1 MYRVIVGK
9 EESGRL
15 SLIGASI
22 FLTGFL
28 IRSRRRN
35 PITKEERANSRSVVA
50 YNTFLDPLSRWNKE
64 RGFSIRAA
72 TNVSRE
78 ARLSSASDHSLS
90 LSYSRNMRVSD
101 SFSLR
106 RPTGM
111 FAEACGLL
119 LCSVSASR
127 VALVWQRNVSFLL
140 LLPSP
145 FPLPTSLYFTVLY
158 RDKSATGITVL
169 YYIR

>member
-78 ARLSSASDHSLS
+78 ARLSSASDHSPSLS

-106 RPTGM
+106 RKCLQKPVG
-111 FAEACGLL
+111 FF
-119 LCSVSASR
+119 SA
-127 VALVWQRNVSFLL
+127 
-140 LLPSP
+140 PSP
-145 FPLPTSLYFTVLY
+145 RREWPSSGSATSLSFSSSHLLSPSP
-158 RDKSATGITVL
+158 RLFISRS
-169 YYIR
+169 YIEIRAPPE

>member
-1 MYRVIVGK
+1 MYRIIVGK

-78 ARLSSASDHSLS
+78 ARLSSASDHSPSLS

-106 RPTGM
+106 RECLQKPVGFFSAPSPRREWPSSGSATSLS
-111 FAEACGLL
+111 FSSSHLL
-119 LCSVSASR
+119 SP
-127 VALVWQRNVSFLL
+127 
-140 LLPSP
+140 LPSP
-145 FPLPTSLYFTVLY
+145 RLFIS
-158 RDKSATGITVL
+158 RS
-169 YYIR
+169 YIEIRAPPE

>member
-1 MYRVIVGK
+1 MLSLEK
-9 EESGRL
+9 CL

-35 PITKEERANSRSVVA
+35 PITKEEGANSRSVVA

-78 ARLSSASDHSLS
+78 ARLSSASDHSPSLS
-90 LSYSRNMRVSD
+90 LSFPRNMRVSD

-106 RPTGM
+106 RPTRM

-119 LCSVSASR
+119 LCSVAASR

-140 LLPSP
+140 LL
-145 FPLPTSLYFTVLY
+145 LPPPPRRLFIS
-158 RDKSATGITVL
+158 RS
-169 YYIR
+169 YIEIRAPPE